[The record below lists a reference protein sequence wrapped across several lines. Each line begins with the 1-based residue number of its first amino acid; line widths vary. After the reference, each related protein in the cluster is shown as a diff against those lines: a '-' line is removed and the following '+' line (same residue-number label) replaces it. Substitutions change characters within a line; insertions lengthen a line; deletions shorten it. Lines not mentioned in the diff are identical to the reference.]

1 VFGLGWFVLFA
12 VGAIVLQGE
21 PPAYDA
27 SLAEVR
33 QFFSDN
39 STRFLIGDYL
49 AGLAFLLLFL
59 PFVVGLRSLL
69 GAAEGGPQ
77 IASRLMLVGGL
88 ATVLIGDTATV
99 FQDTLALGA
108 ANPEL
113 QDTTLRAFLYANAA
127 AIAAIGLPAAVFTFA
142 ASVVIWTTAVLWRW
156 LAVLDVLAGVLL
168 AVGAAFPLAGDPT
181 GPLWTIRFIS
191 FIALGGL
198 RGVGSHRHAPA
209 CRAGRCDEHAPG
221 QRIASSLA
229 SPWLAPGQPGDGGWP
244 CQGGGVARGRAA
256 GAQVAAVAGAALL
269 MWRELSR
276 TISWGRSRAWAS
288 KRGFAIL
295 AINRSVARSASRWT
309 GWCRLV
315 SAGTVRDVMA
325 ESSQPTMAI

>member
-1 VFGLGWFVLFA
+1 MTTQPRSDSHHGRAPLPGRWWRLAGVFGLGWFVLFA

-27 SLAEVR
+27 SLADVR
-33 QFFSDN
+33 QFFTDN
-39 STRFLIGDYL
+39 STRFLVGDYL

-59 PFVVGLRSLL
+59 PFVVGFRSLL

-127 AIAAIGLPAAVFTFA
+127 AIAAIGLPAALFTFA

-156 LAVLDVLAGVLL
+156 LAVLGVLAGVLL

-191 FIALGGL
+191 FIALAVFVVSAAIGML
-198 RGVGSHRHAPA
+198 R
-209 CRAGRCDEHAPG
+209 RAEP
-221 QRIASSLA
+221 
-229 SPWLAPGQPGDGGWP
+229 
-244 CQGGGVARGRAA
+244 
-256 GAQVAAVAGAALL
+256 VAATSMPL
-269 MWRELSR
+269 
-276 TISWGRSRAWAS
+276 T
-288 KRGFAIL
+288 
-295 AINRSVARSASRWT
+295 SA
-309 GWCRLV
+309 
-315 SAGTVRDVMA
+315 
-325 ESSQPTMAI
+325 

>member
-1 VFGLGWFVLFA
+1 
-12 VGAIVLQGE
+12 
-21 PPAYDA
+21 
-27 SLAEVR
+27 
-33 QFFSDN
+33 
-39 STRFLIGDYL
+39 
-49 AGLAFLLLFL
+49 LAFLLLFL

-99 FQDTLALGA
+99 FQDPLALGA

-156 LAVLDVLAGVLL
+156 LAVLGVLAGVLL

-191 FIALGGL
+191 FIALGVFVVSAAIGML
-198 RGVGSHRHAPA
+198 R
-209 CRAGRCDEHAPG
+209 RAEPVAATSMPL
-221 QRIASSLA
+221 ASALRVRWLAHGWPLA
-229 SPWLAPGQPGDGGWP
+229 SPAMVAGPARVEALPEAAQRVLRWPRSPLLRCSCGGNSHGRSVGAVPERGPPSAGSPSWRSTGQLLARP
-244 CQGGGVARGRAA
+244 AA
-256 GAQVAAVAGAALL
+256 GQVGAG
-269 MWRELSR
+269 W
-276 TISWGRSRAWAS
+276 
-288 KRGFAIL
+288 
-295 AINRSVARSASRWT
+295 
-309 GWCRLV
+309 
-315 SAGTVRDVMA
+315 
-325 ESSQPTMAI
+325 

>member
-1 VFGLGWFVLFA
+1 VVNEMTGNVFSRTEGVGVRWWRLAGMLGLGWFVLFA

-21 PPAYDA
+21 PPAYNA

-33 QFFSDN
+33 QFFTDN

-59 PFVVGLRSLL
+59 PFVVGFRSLL

-77 IASRLMLVGGL
+77 IASRLVLVGGL
-88 ATVLIGDTATV
+88 ATVLVGDTATV

-113 QDTTLRAFLYANAA
+113 QDTTVRAFLYANAA

-156 LAVLDVLAGVLL
+156 LAVVGVLAGVLL
-168 AVGAAFPLAGDPT
+168 AVGAAFPVAGDPT

-191 FIALGGL
+191 FIALAVFVVSASIGML
-198 RGVGSHRHAPA
+198 RHAEPA
-209 CRAGRCDEHAPG
+209 APTSTPPTRA
-221 QRIASSLA
+221 
-229 SPWLAPGQPGDGGWP
+229 
-244 CQGGGVARGRAA
+244 
-256 GAQVAAVAGAALL
+256 
-269 MWRELSR
+269 
-276 TISWGRSRAWAS
+276 
-288 KRGFAIL
+288 
-295 AINRSVARSASRWT
+295 
-309 GWCRLV
+309 
-315 SAGTVRDVMA
+315 
-325 ESSQPTMAI
+325 

>member
-1 VFGLGWFVLFA
+1 MLFA

-229 SPWLAPGQPGDGGWP
+229 SPWLALGQPGDGGWP
-244 CQGGGVARGRAA
+244 CQGEALPEAAQRVLRWPRSPVLRCSCGGNSHGRSVGAVPERGPPSVGSPSWRSTGQLLARPAA
-256 GAQVAAVAGAALL
+256 GQVGAG
-269 MWRELSR
+269 W
-276 TISWGRSRAWAS
+276 
-288 KRGFAIL
+288 
-295 AINRSVARSASRWT
+295 
-309 GWCRLV
+309 
-315 SAGTVRDVMA
+315 
-325 ESSQPTMAI
+325 

>member
-1 VFGLGWFVLFA
+1 MTTQPRSDSHHGRAPLPGRGGAWRACLVLDGSCCSRWA
-12 VGAIVLQGE
+12 RSSCRASRPPTTIVLQGE

-209 CRAGRCDEHAPG
+209 C
-221 QRIASSLA
+221 
-229 SPWLAPGQPGDGGWP
+229 
-244 CQGGGVARGRAA
+244 
-256 GAQVAAVAGAALL
+256 
-269 MWRELSR
+269 
-276 TISWGRSRAWAS
+276 
-288 KRGFAIL
+288 
-295 AINRSVARSASRWT
+295 
-309 GWCRLV
+309 
-315 SAGTVRDVMA
+315 
-325 ESSQPTMAI
+325 